1 MDDKIFNMKSAGYFM
16 RHADNLSSDNNQD
29 FDPEID
35 SPIIIN
41 QIDLAEELCSYVNDN
56 IDLEEGLNF
65 IDILDALASIGVF
78 LSSIREDGC
87 RHNYASLAYF
97 SSLNNDLI
105 SDLYE
110 SIEE

>member
-1 MDDKIFNMKSAGYFM
+1 MDDKIFNMKSAAYFM
-16 RHADNLSSDNNQD
+16 RHADNASSDNIQD
-29 FDPEID
+29 FDSEID
-35 SPIIIN
+35 APIIIN
-41 QIDLAEELCSYVNDN
+41 QIDLAEELCSYINDN
-56 IDLEEGLNF
+56 IDLEEGLNST
-65 IDILDALASIGVF
+65 DILDALASIGVF

-105 SDLYE
+105 SNLYE